1 MWVGFFDFFFIP
13 ILSSEQKKGLIPVLT
28 GVRSDLKNQFCRS
41 QDRGSSAKKL
51 SQAAPTG
58 VTMVKSSKAT
68 KKFAK
73 NQLANAIKL
82 RKDRK
87 EQRKLSE
94 RIERK
99 QAKRKREGR

>member
-1 MWVGFFDFFFIP
+1 
-13 ILSSEQKKGLIPVLT
+13 
-28 GVRSDLKNQFCRS
+28 
-41 QDRGSSAKKL
+41 
-51 SQAAPTG
+51 
-58 VTMVKSSKAT
+58 MVKSSKAT

-82 RKDRK
+82 RKERK